1 LALPGVRHIIRGS
14 PASGSSR
21 LRQPPEEPALS
32 EKNDNNVF
40 VYIVPLL
47 CFLAIS
53 GLLMFI
59 IYDRMSE
66 LGWALHTGTGPTY
79 DRMVEARIRPVGQ
92 VAIAGEAIAPPPDVA
107 EPPVAELLVELD
119 GEAVYNRACTT
130 CHGPAIAGA
139 PRTGDPEHWHDR
151 LEQGMDTLVEHAILG
166 FQGATGFMPPRG
178 GHPDL
183 TDEQV
188 RDAVQFMVDQLP

>member
-1 LALPGVRHIIRGS
+1 
-14 PASGSSR
+14 
-21 LRQPPEEPALS
+21 LS
-32 EKNDNNVF
+32 EKNDNNIY

-47 CFLAIS
+47 SFLAIV

-66 LGWALHTGTGPTY
+66 LGWALHTGTGPAY
-79 DRMVEARIRPVGQ
+79 DRVAENRIRPVGQ
-92 VAIAGEAIAPPPDVA
+92 VAIAGQALAPPPDVT
-107 EPPVAELLVELD
+107 EPAVAELPVDLD
-119 GEAVYNRACTT
+119 GEAVYARACTT

-139 PRTGDPEHWHDR
+139 PRTGDPDQWHAR
-151 LEQGMDTLVEHAILG
+151 LEQGMDTLVEHAIMG
-166 FQGATGFMPPRG
+166 FQGETGFMPPRG

-188 RDAVQFMVDQLP
+188 RDAVQYMVDQLP